1 MGKKLVSILTPV
13 YNEEENIPLL
23 YARVAKVMSAVA
35 DRYDYEHIFSDNAS
49 QDDSFK
55 VLKEL
60 HAKDPRVKVIRL
72 SKNFGVTPN
81 VVNGLGRCGGDAVI
95 QLDADLQDPPE
106 LISDFLKKWEE
117 GCMVVYGVR
126 TDRDEFFLMKWARM
140 AFYRVASW
148 ISTEKLIPDVG
159 EFRLM
164 DRRILEEVKKVN
176 DRNPYL
182 RGIVANLG
190 FSQAGVPYKR
200 PRREKGKSSHNL
212 FTLMD
217 YGINGVISHSKVLLR
232 LSTMTGFLVAG
243 FSVVLILR
251 YIITK
256 IFYQNVPQGITS
268 ILILVCFFAGI
279 QMIFLGI
286 IGEYISKIY
295 EQSVRRPIAVEE
307 VLVGFGP
314 GGKDPGGNLPV

>member
-1 MGKKLVSILTPV
+1 MGKKIISIFTPV

-23 YARVAKVMSAVA
+23 YERVAKVMSAVA
-35 DRYDYEHIFSDNAS
+35 DRYDYEHVFSDNAS
-49 QDDSFK
+49 QDRSFE

-60 HAKDPRVKVIRL
+60 HRKDPRVKVIRL
-72 SKNFGVTPN
+72 SKNFGVTSN
-81 VVNGLGRCGGDAVI
+81 VVNGLRRCGGDAIV

-117 GCMVVYGVR
+117 GCKVVYGVR

-140 AFYRVASW
+140 AFYRLASW
-148 ISTEKLIPDVG
+148 ISTERLIPDVG
-159 EFRLM
+159 DFRLV
-164 DRRILEEVKKVN
+164 DRRILDEIRKVN
-176 DRNPYL
+176 DQNPYL

-190 FSQAGVPYKR
+190 FRQAGVPYKR

-243 FSVVLILR
+243 FSLLLVFR
-251 YIITK
+251 YVITK

-268 ILILVCFFAGI
+268 ILTLICFFAGV

-295 EQSVRRPIAVEE
+295 DQCIRRPIAE
-307 VLVGFGP
+307 
-314 GGKDPGGNLPV
+314 